1 MKEKS
6 GDKDLLTKEISSRDK
21 RIQEL
26 TSKYERLETLY
37 NL

>member
-1 MKEKS
+1 MKEKV
-6 GDKDLLTKEISSRDK
+6 GDKDVLTKEISSRDK

-26 TSKYERLETLY
+26 TSKYEKLETLY